1 MKNKILLLVI
11 FVFTS
16 IFGISQTAIRTDSLT
31 KARIAELEKIKP
43 LFKAQ
48 KGTWYGDSIFASVYS
63 DKYSAISVAKRENAG
78 SFSPQLNIY
87 TKSTYPGN
95 AEADFVN
102 ANQGDII
109 GPFVSGN
116 TAAIY
121 KIGWKGI
128 SPDSAMVRH
137 ILIAHKSADAA
148 GPEVRRPRW
157 AAKLLADSLLNVIKS
172 GKTKMVDLVMA
183 FTDDPGSK
191 NGNLGNYGW
200 FPKGGQFVGEFVD
213 ASFNNPVGTVVVFET
228 GFGFHVLEV
237 LGHAEGKYCVVALP
251 VERLID
257 YEKDYLERSVAGVTP
272 PAFPGG
278 MEQFKKY
285 LSDSL
290 KYPANSAAKHKEGKV
305 EINFTVTKDGMISD
319 VSHTK
324 VLYENPEFV
333 AEAKRLISAMPA
345 WKPAIYKEQPIN
357 WMLKVTVPFRLQ

>member
-1 MKNKILLLVI
+1 MKKILVAI
-11 FVFTS
+11 FVFVSICGIAQTS
-16 IFGISQTAIRTDSLT
+16 TNTDSLT
-31 KARIAELEKIKP
+31 KARFAELNKIKP

-48 KGTWYGDSIFASVYS
+48 KETWYSDSIFVSAYS
-63 DKYSAISVAKRENAG
+63 DQFSAISVAKRENAG
-78 SFSPQLNIY
+78 NFASQLHRY

-102 ANQGDII
+102 ANPGDVI

-121 KIGWKGI
+121 KVRWKGV

-157 AAKLLADSLLNVIKS
+157 EAKLLADSLLNVIKS
-172 GKTKMVDLVMA
+172 GKTKMIDLVMA

-200 FPKGGQFVGEFVD
+200 FTGSSVDGAFRD
-213 ASFNNPVGTVVVFET
+213 ASFNNPVGTVVMFET
-228 GFGFHVLEV
+228 GYGFHVLEV
-237 LGHAEGKYCVVALP
+237 LGHAEGKFCVVALP
-251 VERLID
+251 LERLID

-272 PAFPGG
+272 PVFQGG
-278 MEQFKKY
+278 MEGFKKY
-285 LSDSL
+285 LNDSL
-290 KYPANSAAKHKEGKV
+290 KYPTNASTKRKEGKI
-305 EINFTVTKDGMISD
+305 EITFTVTKDGAISD
-319 VSHTK
+319 VTHTK
-324 VLYENPEFV
+324 VPHENPEFV

-357 WMLKVTVPFRLQ
+357 WMLKVTVPFRLE